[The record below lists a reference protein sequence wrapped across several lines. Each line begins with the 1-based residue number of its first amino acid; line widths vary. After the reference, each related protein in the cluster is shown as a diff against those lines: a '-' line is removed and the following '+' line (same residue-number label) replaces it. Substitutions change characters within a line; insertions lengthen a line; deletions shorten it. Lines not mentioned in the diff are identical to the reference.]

1 MAVDYLSMTEEQIA
15 IINEYCE
22 NDMKKLKQIC
32 YTVWGNKGLPNCYHD
47 DLYDDAM
54 NVLSES
60 VITFNP
66 DGKASFKTYLT
77 NNIRMSYGQW
87 YRDTH
92 LRSKRSNLLLD
103 ENGKIKKDENGNP
116 IIIHNVSLD
125 APTPDC
131 LDIIERISLN
141 YNLEDEVISS
151 NKQESTSDKIREYLN
166 NLPKEQRKVA
176 YLIMDGYSC
185 EEIKEILHIEQSEF
199 TNCMNGLK
207 AYRNISILF

>member
-1 MAVDYLSMTEEQIA
+1 MALNYSEMTEDQIS

-32 YTVWGNKGLPNCYHD
+32 YAVWGKKGLPTCYND

-87 YRDTH
+87 YRDNF
-92 LRSKRSNLLLD
+92 LRAKRNNLELD
-103 ENGKIKKDENGNP
+103 EKGNIKKDENENP
-116 IIIHNVSLD
+116 IIIHNISFD
-125 APTPDC
+125 APAD
-131 LDIIERISLN
+131 
-141 YNLEDEVISS
+141 
-151 NKQESTSDKIREYLN
+151 
-166 NLPKEQRKVA
+166 
-176 YLIMDGYSC
+176 DGID
-185 EEIKEILHIEQSEF
+185 IKEKVSSDFNIENESDIDFE
-199 TNCMNGLK
+199 
-207 AYRNISILF
+207 